1 MLALPLSLLCA
12 AALLGLGLATLHLAS
27 RPPVRRAALLAYGHG
42 LLGAAGLLALL
53 PALAGPPRGVAQ
65 GAGQFGLVAAVLLA
79 LALLLATVLLAARL
93 RRRALPS
100 LVVGMHATLAIGGV
114 VMLAAWASL

>member
-1 MLALPLSLLCA
+1 MLTVPLSLLCA
-12 AALLGLGLATLHLAS
+12 AALLGLGLATLHLAGS
-27 RPPVRRAALLAYGHG
+27 PLVRRVALLAYGHG

-53 PALAGPPRGVAQ
+53 PALAGPPRGVAL
-65 GAGQFGLVAAVLLA
+65 GAGQFGIAGAVLLG

-100 LVVGMHATLAIGGV
+100 LVIGLHATLAIGGV
-114 VMLAAWASL
+114 IVLAAWASL